1 MNELQIFNSAEFGQI
16 RTIVKDN
23 EVWFVGRDIAEALG
37 YSDTKSALI
46 DHVDIEDKNIF
57 KSGDLPPLNFVIPN
71 RGMTFINESGL
82 YSLVLSSKLPTAKQF
97 KRWITSE
104 VLPSIRK
111 HGGYVAKPMNQLE
124 ILAESIKIMQEQQ
137 RKLDE
142 HSSRLD
148 KVENNV
154 QQIKELEQ
162 INSSNWRL
170 HFGTVTRKLAQVY
183 PCLDVENPYQ
193 AIRHEF
199 YERLEA
205 EARCNLDIRLKNK
218 KMRALKA
225 GLSMNKIKEF
235 NKLDIIQEDM
245 RLTNSAIA
253 VLKKMSIQYG
263 IN

>member
-1 MNELQIFNSAEFGQI
+1 MNELQIFNSPEFGQV
-16 RTIVKDN
+16 RTIIKDD
-23 EVWFVGRDIAEALG
+23 EVWFVGKDVATALG
-37 YSDTKSALI
+37 YKDTINALKAHI
-46 DHVDIEDKNIF
+46 GIEDKDRWQITTQF
-57 KSGDLPPLNFVIPN
+57 GKKDTTI
-71 RGMTFINESGL
+71 INESGL
-82 YSLVLSSKLPTAKQF
+82 YSLVLSSKLSTAKQF
-97 KRWITSE
+97 KRWVTSE

-111 HGGYVAKPMNQLE
+111 HGGYIAKPMNQLE

-183 PCLDVENPYQ
+183 PCLDAENPYQ

>member
-1 MNELQIFNSAEFGQI
+1 MNELQIFNNEKYGEI
-16 RTIVKDN
+16 RTIVDGDKVLFCASD
-23 EVWFVGRDIAEALG
+23 VAKALG
-37 YSDTKSALI
+37 YARPADAITTHCRGSVKRRLTDNLGREQETKFIPEGDVYRLI
-46 DHVDIEDKNIF
+46 IK
-57 KSGDLPPLNFVIPN
+57 
-71 RGMTFINESGL
+71 
-82 YSLVLSSKLPTAKQF
+82 SKLPTAEKF
-97 KRWITSE
+97 ENWVFDE
-104 VLPSIRK
+104 VLPTIRK
-111 HGGYVAKPMNQLE
+111 YGGYVAKPMNQLDV
-124 ILAESIKIMQEQQ
+124 LAESIKIMQEQQ

-162 INSSNWRL
+162 INSGNWRL

-183 PCLDVENPYQ
+183 PCLDAENPYQ

-218 KMRALKA
+218 KIRALKA